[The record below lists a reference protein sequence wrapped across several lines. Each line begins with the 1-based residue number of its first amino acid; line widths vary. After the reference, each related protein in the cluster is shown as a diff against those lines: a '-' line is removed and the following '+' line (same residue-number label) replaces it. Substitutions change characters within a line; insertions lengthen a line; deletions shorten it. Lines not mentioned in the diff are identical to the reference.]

1 MEAYTRAVELK
12 GGITYGIAGLV
23 PGWTGS
29 PYFVT
34 ATLPAQTAIMP
45 ENGNISANVVFL
57 NNRELIAG
65 VSLTQGTIYP
75 FKLAL
80 FRSTTTTAGT
90 SGAIAL
96 L

>member
-1 MEAYTRAVELK
+1 MEAYTRATELQ
-12 GGITYGIAGLV
+12 GGITYGVAGLV

-29 PYFVT
+29 PYFVN
-34 ATLPAQTAIMP
+34 ATLPAMNAIMP
-45 ENGNISANVVFL
+45 ENANISVNMVFA
-57 NNRELIAG
+57 NNRDLITG
-65 VSLTQGTIYP
+65 VSLLAGNIYP

-80 FRSTTTTAGT
+80 YRCTTTAAGA

>member
-1 MEAYTRAVELK
+1 MEAYTRATELS
-12 GGITYGIAGLV
+12 GGVTYGIAGLV

-34 ATLPAQTAIMP
+34 ATLPPQTAIMP
-45 ENGNISANVVFL
+45 ENNNITANMVFI
-57 NNRELIAG
+57 NDRNLITG
-65 VSLTQGTIYP
+65 VSLLAGNIYP
-75 FKLAL
+75 YKLAL
-80 FRSTTTTAGT
+80 FRSTTTAAGA

>member
-1 MEAYTRAVELK
+1 MEAYSRGFELK
-12 GGITYGIAGLV
+12 GGVTYGIAGLV

-34 ATLPAQTAIMP
+34 ATLPPQTGIMP
-45 ENGNISANVVFL
+45 EVGNITANVVFA
-57 NNRELIAG
+57 NNRELISGITLTGG
-65 VSLTQGTIYP
+65 VIYP

-80 FRSTTTTAGT
+80 FCSKTTGAGV